1 MNGSLFQI
9 PKSHGHLSESDH
21 HTFTLKNLSLLS
33 VSPDDKS
40 AKQRPKEKM
49 TAIAPSPP
57 TIPLPQTPLLTPSSF
72 SSPKSTPTPSLTT
85 GQTRP
90 KVQLPVIPSS
100 PLRQSTLPTLPEIQL
115 QEGPALK
122 AHPTRGIPSTLAIP
136 SNPLPPPMSIGA
148 SLTSGSG
155 LGGLAGLGPGF
166 SLTPRHGPPPA
177 SLIRLPPAPPPT
189 LEFHPP
195 EGSKPAFGG
204 LGAAFGGGPSAGGGA
219 ASGVAGGGGGE
230 WSMPNSLRD
239 LQSLSRSVDRSL
251 IPPVKP
257 TKLAPS
263 PISPVSP
270 GRLDGVR
277 EKRGMMDI
285 GESGGFERRL
295 AEIELELK
303 GQRSD
308 PSSGEL
314 ELKGQRSD
322 PSSGERSLS
331 HSLSARSRPF
341 LESTRD
347 DESTIQGTLL
357 SQNDGNELIGR
368 VRRRNDKML
377 ENGNGQAIDE
387 VDVEWCFLCGEEGK
401 REKGGME
408 LKQAGEGVGWQWVCG
423 ECSKRS

>member
-1 MNGSLFQI
+1 
-9 PKSHGHLSESDH
+9 
-21 HTFTLKNLSLLS
+21 
-33 VSPDDKS
+33 
-40 AKQRPKEKM
+40 M

-57 TIPLPQTPLLTPSSF
+57 TIPLPQTPLLTPPSV
-72 SSPKSTPTPSLTT
+72 SSPNSTPTPSLTT

-90 KVQLPVIPSS
+90 KVQWPVTPSS
-100 PLRQSTLPTLPEIQL
+100 PLRQSTLPTLPESIQL
-115 QEGPALK
+115 QEGQEGPALALK

-136 SNPLPPPMSIGA
+136 SNPLPPPMSIG
-148 SLTSGSG
+148 
-155 LGGLAGLGPGF
+155 GLAGLGPGF

-177 SLIRLPPAPPPT
+177 SLIRFPPAPPPT

-195 EGSKPAFGG
+195 EAEGSKPAFGS
-204 LGAAFGGGPSAGGGA
+204 LGAAFGGADVGGGA
-219 ASGVAGGGGGE
+219 AGGGGGE

-239 LQSLSRSVDRSL
+239 LQSLSRSVGPSL
-251 IPPVKP
+251 IPPVVKP

-270 GRLDGVR
+270 GRLDGDGVR

-308 PSSGEL
+308 PSS
-314 ELKGQRSD
+314 
-322 PSSGERSLS
+322 SGERSLA
-331 HSLSARSRPF
+331 HPLSARSRPF

-347 DESTIQGTLL
+347 DESTIKGTLL

-368 VRRRNDKML
+368 VRRRNDNML
-377 ENGNGQAIDE
+377 ETVNGSGNVNGGQAIDE
-387 VDVEWCFLCGEEGK
+387 VDVEWCFFCGEEGK

-408 LKQAGEGVGWQWVCG
+408 LKQAGEGLGWQWVCG